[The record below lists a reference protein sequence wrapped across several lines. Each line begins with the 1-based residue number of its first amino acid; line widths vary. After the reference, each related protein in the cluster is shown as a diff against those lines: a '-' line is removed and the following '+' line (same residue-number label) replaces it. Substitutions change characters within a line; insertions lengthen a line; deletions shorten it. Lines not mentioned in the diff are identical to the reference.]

1 MVECQSAPPVI
12 PRSYVS
18 GQRGGVGRRWMV
30 NGFQPGFRAVT
41 MCAGTGEAAA
51 GLARVRGRGLRG
63 AMMTGGLL
71 GVGDQPL

>member
-41 MCAGTGEAAA
+41 MPAGMGEAAA
-51 GLARVRGRGLRG
+51 GLARVRGRGLR
-63 AMMTGGLL
+63 AVTMTVGLSRID
-71 GVGDQPL
+71 DQPL